1 MVLITKN
8 KNKRTKVTS
17 YLYEL
22 SNKVKLIH
30 IQNPATIDFS
40 LTVIIK
46 SGASYEDMEKVPHG
60 TAHLLEHIL
69 FKPNSKFQSDDEI
82 HTFEEGTRKRPSM
95 YINGRTNF
103 KTIQLIGWANQEA
116 TNRVI
121 ERIKSLVEFPYDIF
135 DKYFETEKD
144 IVLAEKTQLP
154 KQEKDK
160 TIQLLKFL
168 QEKELP
174 EFSYAVIGEVG
185 DIQRI
190 TLKDL
195 DNFFKSRFVTENV
208 TIATQSPSKLNKE
221 ILGLLEDLSLR
232 FPERQ
237 SSTFQPVNLPNK
249 LDLGCFLDDRMEGT
263 SVFLEYF
270 IEKKEGFDYT
280 EEVTT
285 NLLNSLIKKVGEE
298 ILRDKLG
305 LIYGIYTGKS
315 AGLTLSQYIYEIEF
329 SVENHKIEYFME
341 ELEKFLYDYLEEFLN
356 SKRGKDWFEHIIST
370 FIFPHTTNYEAS
382 FADNIAFSYIE
393 RGELWNSNEFYKA
406 ARKITRKQLV
416 DAIVKASSLKPHI
429 WVESNLEK
437 ITIEKAIKE
446 SKLWKRYSQL

>member
-1 MVLITKN
+1 MELIAKN

-17 YLYEL
+17 FLYKL
-22 SNKVKLIH
+22 DDDVKFIH
-30 IQNPATIDFS
+30 IQNPAAIDFS
-40 LTVIIK
+40 ITIIIK
-46 SGASYEDMEKVPHG
+46 SGASYEDLEKVPHG

-69 FKPNSKFQSDDEI
+69 FKPNSKFHSDAEI

-103 KTIQLIGWANQEA
+103 KTIQLVGWANQEA

-121 ERIKSLVEFPYDIF
+121 ERIESLIEFPYDIF
-135 DKYFETEKD
+135 QKYFETEKN

-168 QEKELP
+168 QGKELP
-174 EFSYAVIGEVG
+174 EFSYSAIGEVE
-185 DIQRI
+185 DLKKI
-190 TLKDL
+190 TLRDL
-195 DNFFKSRFVTENV
+195 EKLFTSRFVKDNV
-208 TIATQSPSKLNKE
+208 IIATQSSLKISKETRNRIEK
-221 ILGLLEDLSLR
+221 LSSN
-232 FPERQ
+232 FPQ
-237 SSTFQPVNLPNK
+237 KASIMLKQVTLDNK
-249 LDLGCFLDDRMEGT
+249 LALGCFLDDRMEGT

-270 IEKKEGFDYT
+270 LEKKHGFNYT
-280 EEVTT
+280 EEVIN

-298 ILRDKLG
+298 TLRDKLG

-329 SVENHKIEYFME
+329 SIENHKIEYFIQ
-341 ELEKFLYDYLEEFLN
+341 ELEKFFYNYLEEFLN

-382 FADNIAFSYIE
+382 FAEDIAFSYIE
-393 RGELWNSNEFYKA
+393 RGELWDSNKFYKA
-406 ARKITRKQLV
+406 ARKVTRKQLL
-416 DAIVKASSLKPHI
+416 DAIIKVRSIKPHI
-429 WVESNLEK
+429 WVESNLPEEK
-437 ITIEKAIKE
+437 IKKAVKQ
-446 SKLWKRYSQL
+446 SNLWKRYSK